1 MASSS
6 PLITPPRP
14 PPRRAAITWRTS
26 PPLQQ
31 RFGPGRV
38 GRPIRNRI
46 ARKHSSTVEHDVRL
60 RVIAHDVRFHI
71 SIHPRVAP
79 GQRRRRGLSCGT
91 AVHTA
96 VVPVCTVVLR
106 HARFTVHQ
114 KAKRARNK

>member
-1 MASSS
+1 MTSSS
-6 PLITPPRP
+6 QLINPPRP

-60 RVIAHDVRFHI
+60 RVIAHDVRFQFT
-71 SIHPRVAP
+71 RVAP
-79 GQRRRRGLSCGT
+79 GQRRRRGLSC
-91 AVHTA
+91 VRLYSRLY
-96 VVPVCTVVLR
+96 PCVVLR
-106 HARFTVHQ
+106 TRALHQ